1 MPRLALTLLVAAPLS
16 IAAVQSFAAE
26 KLSAQDETFMRE
38 AAQGGLAEVQDAQLA
53 QQKAASAEVK
63 QFAGRMITDHTKAN
77 NDLQQIAQSKSMT
90 SPPEPSSAE
99 RSEHDKLSKLSGG
112 QFDRQ
117 YMQGQVSDHEK
128 DVTLFRKEA
137 DSGQDQQLKS
147 YAQKYLPVLEEHLQ
161 MAKGIKS

>member
-1 MPRLALTLLVAAPLS
+1 MARGRCRSGSLGNGSRAQTLRRGAKPEEPCSCQELALTLLVAAPLS

-77 NDLQQIAQSKSMT
+77 NDLQQIAQSKSMIST
-90 SPPEPSSAE
+90 PRAE
-99 RSEHDKLSKLSGG
+99 QRGT
-112 QFDRQ
+112 QR
-117 YMQGQVSDHEK
+117 
-128 DVTLFRKEA
+128 A
-137 DSGQDQQLKS
+137 
-147 YAQKYLPVLEEHLQ
+147 
-161 MAKGIKS
+161 

>member
-1 MPRLALTLLVAAPLS
+1 MLMPRLALTLLVAAPLS

-77 NDLQQIAQSKSMT
+77 NDLQQIAQSKSITPPPSRAARNAASMT
-90 SPPEPSSAE
+90 SSRSSRAVN
-99 RSEHDKLSKLSGG
+99 ST
-112 QFDRQ
+112 
-117 YMQGQVSDHEK
+117 VSTCRVRFPTMK
-128 DVTLFRKEA
+128 RT
-137 DSGQDQQLKS
+137 
-147 YAQKYLPVLEEHLQ
+147 
-161 MAKGIKS
+161 